1 MEEGDV
7 GGVNQVTTMS
17 GLEIVCGTQ
26 VNEKRRK
33 QRASPNSFIQHTPK
47 SFITMGSRS
56 TLSSQQPSKVQCIDR
71 SFVFL
76 SVVFNSGFL
85 SWHDLSQIQSV
96 CKEWKEIARGAMPND
111 AYFEEVYNYLDQWNG
126 CNKHCW
132 NCSGVK
138 FADTGDEEEDVCT
151 CDNDD
156 GSGDDSWSS
165 EKDADL
171 GLSEKDPRNKHP
183 NYHE

>member
-26 VNEKRRK
+26 VIEKRRK
-33 QRASPNSFIQHTPK
+33 QTSSPNSFIQRTPK

-71 SFVFL
+71 SFLSL

-111 AYFEEVYNYLDQWNG
+111 AYFEEVFNYLDQWNG

-171 GLSEKDPRNKHP
+171 GLWEKDPRNKHP